1 MSRDDHDPN
10 HDGRLRD
17 PLLVRRRSHLG
28 PRSVSACV
36 LAEGTTDVDKQNQQL
51 KMQRKF
57 IAALLVAA
65 AFMAV
70 EFIGGIYA
78 HSLAIMT
85 DAAHLLSDVS
95 GFAVSLFAAIYAARK
110 SGEHFS
116 YGYHRVEVLGAL
128 ASVLTVWLVT
138 GVLVWEAVGRI
149 VSPEPVNGKVMFILA
164 LVGVGVNLVLMAI
177 LGGHGHAHAHAH
189 GAEHGE
195 DASQL
200 DGIEQGREE
209 FLQINGEDQNHEHH
223 YHNHNHHEGSDGN
236 INMRGAIV
244 HVLGDLVQSV
254 GVAIAGALIWW
265 HQDDPRW
272 ALADP
277 ICTFLF
283 AILVLWTT
291 VSILRDVSD
300 VLMERAP
307 RGVEVGVIGQN
318 LLKIQGVSD
327 VHDLHIWSLT
337 LGIPLLCAHVVLTP
351 GADPAEVLRRVTQY
365 CRTLGIDH
373 TTIQLVMEGYG
384 GCPCGVIEPV
394 EEAVDDS

>member
-1 MSRDDHDPN
+1 MSRSDHE
-10 HDGRLRD
+10 GLLRD
-17 PLLVRRRSHLG
+17 PLLVGRRVSHRHHLG

-36 LAEGTTDVDKQNQQL
+36 LAEGTTDVEKQNRQI
-51 KMQRKF
+51 KMQRKL
-57 IAALLVAA
+57 IVALLIAA

-70 EFIGGIYA
+70 ELAGGIYA

-95 GFAVSLFAAIYAARK
+95 GFAVSLFAAIYAAKR

-164 LVGVGVNLVLMAI
+164 LVGVGVNVLLMAI
-177 LGGHGHAHAHAH
+177 LGGHGHSH
-189 GAEHGE
+189 GAEHGHH
-195 DASQL
+195 DHL
-200 DGIEQGREE
+200 DGIEAGGEGLPQG
-209 FLQINGEDQNHEHH
+209 NGVAQNHDDGHH
-223 YHNHNHHEGSDGN
+223 HDHVGDHHEKGSEGN
-236 INMRGAIV
+236 INMRGAII

-277 ICTFLF
+277 VCTFLF

-291 VSILRDVSD
+291 VYILRDVSD

-307 RGVEVGVIGQN
+307 RGVEVGEIAQA
-318 LLKIQGVSD
+318 LLTIQGVSD

-351 GADPAEVLRRVTQY
+351 GADPAQVLHRVTDY
-365 CRTLGIDH
+365 CRASGIDH
-373 TTIQLVMEGYG
+373 TTIQLVMEGNG
-384 GCPCGVIEPV
+384 GCPCGAIDPIETN
-394 EEAVDDS
+394 EDMS